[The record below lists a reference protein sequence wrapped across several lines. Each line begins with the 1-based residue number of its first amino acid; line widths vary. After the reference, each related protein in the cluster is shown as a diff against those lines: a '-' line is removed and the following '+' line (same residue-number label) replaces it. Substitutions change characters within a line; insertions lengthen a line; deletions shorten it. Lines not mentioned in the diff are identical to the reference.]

1 MVMKKEHY
9 ILNEKY
15 RPSTL
20 EGYVCDEQF
29 KEKIQSWIEEQN
41 IPHLFFYGKAGSG
54 KSTLAKILA
63 KNIDCDY
70 IYVNA
75 TDKRGMD
82 DIRNEIL
89 PFVSVMSFKSA
100 PKIVILDEATHILQ
114 ASQVLLLNMIETYSL
129 NTRFILTGNYPERLI
144 EPLRSRLEDYNLKPP
159 SKKSVAKHLDTILRA
174 EGVEFD
180 IKDVAQVIHTYYP
193 DIRRTINNIQKYI
206 VEDKFMLPKILT
218 NSVDI
223 ENQIIKE
230 LSKPTPKSFPTI
242 RQLIGDGDITDF
254 DSLYK
259 KIYDEIHDF
268 GSLYEGLVIISLHE
282 HMFQSISVID
292 KEICFMACVQKILDI
307 LKQ

>member
-1 MVMKKEHY
+1 MEKEHY

-20 EGYVCDEQF
+20 DGYICDESF
-29 KEKIQSWIEEQN
+29 KQKIHGWIEEQN
-41 IPHLFFYGKAGSG
+41 IPHLFFYGKPGSG

-75 TDKRGMD
+75 TDKRSMD
-82 DIRNEIL
+82 SIREEIL

-159 SKKSVAKHLDTILRA
+159 SKKVVARYLNTILEA
-174 EGVEFD
+174 ENIDFD
-180 IKDVAQVIHTYYP
+180 IREVAPIINTFYP
-193 DIRRTINNIQKYI
+193 DIRRIINNVQKHI
-206 VEDKFMLPKILT
+206 IDDKFVSPTTLT
-218 NSVDI
+218 NNADI
-223 ENQIIKE
+223 ENQIIDE
-230 LSKPTPKSFPTI
+230 LTKKSKNAFAII
-242 RQLIGDGDITDF
+242 RQLIADGDITDF
-254 DSLYK
+254 ESMYK
-259 KIYDEIHDF
+259 K
-268 GSLYEGLVIISLHE
+268 LYEDSSKYAPGMEGLATIHINDHI
-282 HMFQSISVID
+282 FQSTSVVD
-292 KEICFMACVQKILDI
+292 KEICFMACIQKL
-307 LKQ
+307 LN

>member
-1 MVMKKEHY
+1 MEKEHY

-20 EGYVCDEQF
+20 DGYICDESF
-29 KEKIQSWIEEQN
+29 KQKIHGWIEEQN
-41 IPHLFFYGKAGSG
+41 IPHLFFYGKPGSG

-75 TDKRGMD
+75 TDKRSMD
-82 DIRNEIL
+82 SIREEIL

-159 SKKSVAKHLDTILRA
+159 SKKVVARYLNTILEA
-174 EGVEFD
+174 ENIEFD
-180 IKDVAQVIHTYYP
+180 IREVAPIINTFYP
-193 DIRRTINNIQKYI
+193 DIRRIINNVQKHI
-206 VEDKFMLPKILT
+206 IDDKFVSPTTLT
-218 NSVDI
+218 NNADI
-223 ENQIIKE
+223 ENQIIDE
-230 LSKPTPKSFPTI
+230 LTKKSKNAFAII
-242 RQLIGDGDITDF
+242 RQLIADGDITDF
-254 DSLYK
+254 ESMYK
-259 KIYDEIHDF
+259 K
-268 GSLYEGLVIISLHE
+268 LYEDSSKYAPGMEGLATIHINDHI
-282 HMFQSISVID
+282 FQSTSVVD
-292 KEICFMACVQKILDI
+292 KEICFMACIQKL
-307 LKQ
+307 LN